1 MNNFVPARTEFLKR
15 ALIAVT
21 ALWAAFMI
29 SVAVFHTW
37 QIYNPTSVWDMWH
50 AYLEFYERVSDGDWS
65 AWWMLHNEH
74 RLILAYLIFWADIRW
89 FHGGSVLML
98 AANYVLDAL
107 LVTVFWLL
115 LARRIP
121 RSKFGTTW
129 CLLGLFTTASLF
141 LLCQGE
147 SLTWSQTNQFWFVFL
162 LPLCALYF
170 AQKSCA
176 EGDTRSFV
184 IACAFGVLAVG
195 AMASGL
201 LVLPLLA
208 AFAILTRQ
216 RISRI
221 GILLLLSVIFILLY
235 RSGSTGEHPLLSP
248 ALFAQPLKASLYAL
262 TILGSPFAFLFEGNP
277 PYIAETFGLVF
288 VICAVYKA
296 AKTLPKPRLDPLQT
310 AIVFYVLY
318 VLVTVA
324 GITNGRM
331 SQDIQATSGRYTTVA
346 LVGWASLLT
355 LYSRRLAT
363 EAPKWKTLLA
373 LVALPLM
380 FLMAKAQIKAL
391 SNWDEPIF
399 EAKAATL
406 GLALGVR
413 DFKATS
419 QIAGPGWAVTLVPR
433 VADKAYYR
441 HLSVFGWFPFRNLR
455 EQLGTVIA
463 SPPGLQVCQ
472 GSIDGIETISD
483 SRFFGV
489 SGRLVNSAND
499 QKVKSVR
506 FLDMA
511 SRDLGAAI
519 MGETTPDLDE
529 NLRKRL
535 LDQRFRGYVLASA
548 TGTNVIVQGEN
559 SRGPVCRMNA
569 VIPAALYSF
578 KPVEPQPDQVTVD
591 SSNILP
597 ANGWTGAD
605 SFHTNLCSS
614 GLRIYGSFVDRG
626 DSDVGS
632 ISLRLK
638 RGDSLLYRSG
648 PIDGH
653 QVMEIAGQPPVI
665 LPVAL
670 TWIELAFSGP
680 DLPKDQFVV
689 KFTDSGSGW
698 GEWSA
703 IAVRDTASCTTAL
716 LPPATAP
723 EKVTVAK
730 ANILDGNGW
739 TGSDAFHTNL
749 CSAGLKIYG
758 SFKEHGDADSGSI
771 SLRVRRG
778 DRLLY
783 RSGPKGGRQI
793 LEIDGRP
800 QVVLPVTT
808 EWSMLDFSRFGPL
821 QSQFVAK
828 FTDGGT
834 GWGEWSAVA
843 LRDSTPCPK

>member
-1 MNNFVPARTEFLKR
+1 
-15 ALIAVT
+15 
-21 ALWAAFMI
+21 
-29 SVAVFHTW
+29 
-37 QIYNPTSVWDMWH
+37 
-50 AYLEFYERVSDGDWS
+50 
-65 AWWMLHNEH
+65 
-74 RLILAYLIFWADIRW
+74 
-89 FHGGSVLML
+89 
-98 AANYVLDAL
+98 
-107 LVTVFWLL
+107 
-115 LARRIP
+115 
-121 RSKFGTTW
+121 
-129 CLLGLFTTASLF
+129 
-141 LLCQGE
+141 
-147 SLTWSQTNQFWFVFL
+147 
-162 LPLCALYF
+162 
-170 AQKSCA
+170 
-176 EGDTRSFV
+176 
-184 IACAFGVLAVG
+184 
-195 AMASGL
+195 
-201 LVLPLLA
+201 
-208 AFAILTRQ
+208 
-216 RISRI
+216 
-221 GILLLLSVIFILLY
+221 
-235 RSGSTGEHPLLSP
+235 
-248 ALFAQPLKASLYAL
+248 
-262 TILGSPFAFLFEGNP
+262 
-277 PYIAETFGLVF
+277 
-288 VICAVYKA
+288 
-296 AKTLPKPRLDPLQT
+296 
-310 AIVFYVLY
+310 
-318 VLVTVA
+318 
-324 GITNGRM
+324 
-331 SQDIQATSGRYTTVA
+331 
-346 LVGWASLLT
+346 
-355 LYSRRLAT
+355 
-363 EAPKWKTLLA
+363 
-373 LVALPLM
+373 
-380 FLMAKAQIKAL
+380 
-391 SNWDEPIF
+391 
-399 EAKAATL
+399 
-406 GLALGVR
+406 
-413 DFKATS
+413 
-419 QIAGPGWAVTLVPR
+419 
-433 VADKAYYR
+433 
-441 HLSVFGWFPFRNLR
+441 
-455 EQLGTVIA
+455 
-463 SPPGLQVCQ
+463 
-472 GSIDGIETISD
+472 
-483 SRFFGV
+483 
-489 SGRLVNSAND
+489 
-499 QKVKSVR
+499 
-506 FLDMA
+506 
-511 SRDLGAAI
+511 
-519 MGETTPDLDE
+519 
-529 NLRKRL
+529 
-535 LDQRFRGYVLASA
+535 
-548 TGTNVIVQGEN
+548 
-559 SRGPVCRMNA
+559 MNA